1 MLSVNSDKLIINFQY
16 LLINVSVKL
25 YINRMKNQQEHHGL
39 HYFLFAKT
47 NGGTS
52 TEVTIKVNAYTES
65 KLLRSIKMI
74 NTFKTVI
81 KLVLDKS
88 CSNIYK

>member
-1 MLSVNSDKLIINFQY
+1 
-16 LLINVSVKL
+16 
-25 YINRMKNQQEHHGL
+25 MKNQQEHHGL

-47 NGGTS
+47 NGGTYS
-52 TEVTIKVNAYTES
+52 TEVTIKVNAYTEL

-81 KLVLDKS
+81 
-88 CSNIYK
+88 